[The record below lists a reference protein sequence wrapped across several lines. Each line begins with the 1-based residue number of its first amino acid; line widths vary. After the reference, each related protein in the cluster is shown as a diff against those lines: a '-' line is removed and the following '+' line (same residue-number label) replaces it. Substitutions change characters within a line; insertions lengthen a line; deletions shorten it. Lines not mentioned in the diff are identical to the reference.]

1 MIIRFSPE
9 FTEWVPAIGGLI
21 VLALGWGL
29 ALYTRYTA
37 RPPKKD

>member
-1 MIIRFSPE
+1 MIKFSPE

-29 ALYTRYTA
+29 TWYTWRMA
-37 RPPKKD
+37 HPRKKD